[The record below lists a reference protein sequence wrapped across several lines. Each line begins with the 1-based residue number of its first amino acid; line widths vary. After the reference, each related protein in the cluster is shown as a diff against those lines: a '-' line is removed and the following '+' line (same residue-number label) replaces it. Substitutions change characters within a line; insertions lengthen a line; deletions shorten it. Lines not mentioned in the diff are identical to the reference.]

1 MGEGCEAIK
10 RRLLDGWSSSSS
22 SSSSSRVKKGYVP
35 VLVGRGAAAEMV
47 YVHVKHFGLP
57 TMAVLLEMAEE
68 EMGKQSEGI
77 LRIPCVEAAHF
88 RHVLKAISNGK

>member
-1 MGEGCEAIK
+1 MRSHQTEVARWVVFFVVVVVVVEGE
-10 RRLLDGWSSSSS
+10 
-22 SSSSSRVKKGYVP
+22 KGYVP